1 MAVAKTSENMI
12 VPFSLLFVLT
22 LLLTALLIA
31 GLILHNRYMI
41 ITAVV
46 GIVVQIIVLIYL
58 CFIFIPS
65 L

>member
-1 MAVAKTSENMI
+1 MI